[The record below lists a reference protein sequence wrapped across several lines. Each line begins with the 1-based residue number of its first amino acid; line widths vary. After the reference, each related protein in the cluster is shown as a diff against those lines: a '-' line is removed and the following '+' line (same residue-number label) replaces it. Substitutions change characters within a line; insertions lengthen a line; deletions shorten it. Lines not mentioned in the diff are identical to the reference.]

1 MSPSF
6 AIRGF
11 YGNRTRRRPRNSR
24 SVDLAWLFLRA
35 HRTRERRIPATEY
48 TPYVLA
54 SVFKTLTATG
64 LLTLVD
70 RGLVELAPAGRRL
83 PDCAVLIEVDVRGE
97 DDVHVKFYNDFW
109 TVLSDAGIHAT
120 EVSGTSPG
128 RCGHDRSGEVR

>member
-54 SVFKTLTATG
+54 SVFKTLT
-64 LLTLVD
+64 
-70 RGLVELAPAGRRL
+70 LAPAGRRL